1 MKIEGK
7 NAVNEVIK
15 TDKTI
20 DKILVQ
26 NGLRDA
32 ESRQLVNKAREK
44 GLKVQYVEKNILDKE
59 SQTNRHQGFIAFV
72 SDYVYEDFDN
82 LLESLKEKEDAFLVV
97 LDGIEDPHNL
107 GSIIRV
113 CECAGVDG
121 IIFGKRRSA
130 QVNET
135 VMRISEGSANHIKIS
150 RVVNINNAIDKIKDS
165 GIWTYALEIGGEDI
179 YKTNLKGKI
188 AIVVGGE
195 DTGVNRLTK
204 EKCDVVMTIPMFG
217 KVNSLNASVALGI
230 GVFEAVRQRRWKCLV
245 VKNL

>member
-1 MKIEGK
+1 MKIEGR
-7 NAVNEVIK
+7 NAVNELIK

-26 NGLRDA
+26 NGLKDA
-32 ESRQLVNKAREK
+32 QSKSLVQSARAK
-44 GLKVQYVEKNILDKE
+44 GLKIQYVEKNILDKE
-59 SQTNRHQGFIAFV
+59 TQTNRHQGFIAFV
-72 SDYVYEDFDN
+72 SDYVYEDFDDLLN
-82 LLESLKEKEDAFLVV
+82 LLKDKEDAFLVI
-97 LDGIEDPHNL
+97 LDGVEDPHNL

-121 IIFGKRRSA
+121 IVIGKRRNC

-150 RVVNINNAIDKIKDS
+150 RVVNINTAVDKIKDN
-165 GIWTYALEIGGEDI
+165 GIWVYALEIGGQDI

-204 EKCDVVMTIPMFG
+204 EKCDVVMSIPMSG
-217 KVNSLNASVALGI
+217 KVNSLNASVACGI
-230 GVFEAVRQRRWKCLV
+230 GVFEAIRQRR
-245 VKNL
+245 